1 MSRLPTWFVKLREK
15 KKAISVQDIKT
26 YQNRSLFNILEITI
40 FLPTQCEIKNCTS
53 ITDMAILTKLYSI
66 IYTDLQLFK
75 TLFQALIPKPRW
87 VMNILSVTSMVVK
100 ILWEPAWQWEQCW
113 HCLLP
118 EAVRA
123 GAKVTASGPC
133 PDMKHSSLGFSLLI

>member
-1 MSRLPTWFVKLREK
+1 MVKTRENINEKYGGPINVKASNLVCKIKRK

-75 TLFQALIPKPRW
+75 TLF
-87 VMNILSVTSMVVK
+87 
-100 ILWEPAWQWEQCW
+100 
-113 HCLLP
+113 
-118 EAVRA
+118 
-123 GAKVTASGPC
+123 
-133 PDMKHSSLGFSLLI
+133 